1 MKHLILSAVMT
12 GLLAVSSPAQ
22 ETNRTFIKS
31 DWNVV
36 EHVPAEKFLIQ
47 SHRGAGVLAEENTIE
62 AFKLGW
68 SLGTVPESDLRTTK
82 DGVIV
87 AFHDDN
93 FKRVVKGASEELQ
106 KKGVADLTF
115 AELSK
120 LDVGSWKGE
129 QFLGRHVSKISEA
142 FDLMKGHPE
151 RQLYL
156 DIKNISLPQLAKE
169 VQSRGIDKQ
178 VILAST
184 KYEIIREWKALVP
197 QSQTLLWL
205 GGDEAKLNGRLDEV
219 RKSNF
224 ADITQLQIHIRLNK
238 DKRSSEP
245 FTPSSA
251 FMVKVGKEIRSH
263 HILFQSLPWDVADP
277 NIYSAL
283 LDLGVAS
290 FATDHPDVTVQAVKD
305 YYAKHKQAVLP

>member
-1 MKHLILSAVMT
+1 MKQIIL
-12 GLLAVSSPAQ
+12 GLVLVGVFICHGQAQ
-22 ETNRTFIKS
+22 ETGKKTVQAE
-31 DWNVV
+31 WNVV
-36 EHVPAEKFLIQ
+36 DHVPVEKFLIQ

-82 DGVIV
+82 DGIIV

-115 AELSK
+115 EELSK

-129 QFLGRHVSKISEA
+129 QFQGRHVSKITEA

-169 VQSRGIDKQ
+169 VKSRGIDKQ

-184 KYEIIREWKALVP
+184 KYDIIHEWKALVP
-197 QSQTLLWL
+197 ESQTLLWL
-205 GGDEAKLNGRLDEV
+205 GGDEAKLKERFVEV

-224 ADITQLQIHIRLNK
+224 SDITQLQVHVRLNK
-238 DKRSSEP
+238 DKKSPEP
-245 FTPSSA
+245 FTPSSR
-251 FMVKVGKEIRSH
+251 FITETGKEVRSH
-263 HILFQSLPWDVADP
+263 NIVFQSLPWEISDP
-277 NIYSAL
+277 KVYSAL

-290 FATDHPDVTVQAVKD
+290 FATDHPDITVKAVKD
-305 YYAKHKQAVLP
+305 YYEKRKKVVLP